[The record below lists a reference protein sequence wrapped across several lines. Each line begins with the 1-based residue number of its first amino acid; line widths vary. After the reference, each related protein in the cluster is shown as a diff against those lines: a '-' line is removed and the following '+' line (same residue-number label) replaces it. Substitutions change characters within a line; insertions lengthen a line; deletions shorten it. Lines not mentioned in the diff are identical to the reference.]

1 MKEIKIGEYIYK
13 IAPLKRRQMSKI
25 EDESMNII
33 PGEGGKLKW
42 GTWKDM
48 HCAEGIAEW
57 NIKDEKGNVLPIT
70 LENVR
75 EYMSNEHVERLW
87 AEISAL
93 STAGEAEK
101 KG

>member
-1 MKEIKIGEYIYK
+1 MKEIVLGEYVYK
-13 IAPLKRRQMSKI
+13 IVPLGRRQMSKI
-25 EDESMNII
+25 EDESMAVT
-33 PGEGGKLKW
+33 PGSGGKLLW

-57 NIKDEKGNVLPIT
+57 NIKDEKGKVVEVT